1 MDKNE
6 VLQSQENQQKI
17 KKEEK
22 VRDAKVPK
30 KDKGVEI

>member
-1 MDKNE
+1 MYKNE

-22 VRDAKVPK
+22 VRGVKVPK
-30 KDKGVEI
+30 KDKGMEI